1 MNDLKVFENSSLGR
15 VRVVDRNGEP
25 WFAASDV
32 CRALNHTNTTVA
44 LQMLDADEV
53 AKQSLGQ
60 VSCNGVTQN
69 REINVISES
78 GLYTLIFRSNRPEA
92 KAFKRWVTHEV
103 LPAIRRT
110 GRYQADGVQP
120 ITPAMA
126 LEAAQ
131 LLQGCQP
138 AALPC
143 IHKLLTDAG
152 FILPPLGLQEARHG
166 GAIRQERK
174 ARFGRW
180 FDAECMRRYATA
192 LEAAE
197 ALGTSDANIYRWRSG
212 QCYPQPR
219 LLQVIINNFGPMPEV
234 TEE

>member
-1 MNDLKVFENSSLGR
+1 MNNLKVFENPDLGK
-15 VRVVDRNGEP
+15 VRVVERSGEP
-25 WFAASDV
+25 WFVAADV
-32 CRALNHTNTTVA
+32 CRALGLDSTGKALTRLDDDEKGVNSIHT
-44 LQMLDADEV
+44 LGGSQMM
-53 AKQSLGQ
+53 
-60 VSCNGVTQN
+60 TI
-69 REINVISES
+69 INES
-78 GLYTLIFRSNRPEA
+78 GLYALVLGSRKPEA

-131 LLQGCQP
+131 LLHGCQP

>member
-1 MNDLKVFENSSLGR
+1 MNNLKVFENPDLGK
-15 VRVVDRNGEP
+15 VRVVERSGEP
-25 WFAASDV
+25 WFVAADV
-32 CRALNHTNTTVA
+32 CRALGLDSTGKALTRLDDDEKGVNSIHT
-44 LQMLDADEV
+44 LGGSQMM
-53 AKQSLGQ
+53 
-60 VSCNGVTQN
+60 TI
-69 REINVISES
+69 INES
-78 GLYTLIFRSNRPEA
+78 GLYALVLGSRKPEA

-110 GRYQADGVQP
+110 GRYQADGAQP

-131 LLQGCQP
+131 LLHGCQP

-166 GAIRQERK
+166 GVIRQERK

>member
-1 MNDLKVFENSSLGR
+1 MNNLKVFESPDLGK
-15 VRVVDRNGEP
+15 VRVVERSGEP
-25 WFAASDV
+25 WFVAADV
-32 CRALNHTNTTVA
+32 CRALGLDSTGKALTRLDDDEKGVNSIHT
-44 LQMLDADEV
+44 LGGSQMM
-53 AKQSLGQ
+53 
-60 VSCNGVTQN
+60 TI
-69 REINVISES
+69 INES
-78 GLYTLIFRSNRPEA
+78 GLYALVLGSRKPEA

-110 GRYQADGVQP
+110 GRYQADEVQP
-120 ITPAMA
+120 ITAAMA

-131 LLQGCQP
+131 LLHGCQP

>member
-1 MNDLKVFENSSLGR
+1 MNNLKVFENPDLGK
-15 VRVVDRNGEP
+15 VRVVERSGEP
-25 WFAASDV
+25 WFAAADV
-32 CRALNHTNTTVA
+32 CRALGLDSTGKALTRLDDDEKGVNSIHT
-44 LQMLDADEV
+44 LGGSQMM
-53 AKQSLGQ
+53 
-60 VSCNGVTQN
+60 TI
-69 REINVISES
+69 INES
-78 GLYTLIFRSNRPEA
+78 GLYALVLGSRKPEA

-131 LLQGCQP
+131 LLHGCQP

-174 ARFGRW
+174 VRFGRW

>member
-1 MNDLKVFENSSLGR
+1 MNNLKVFENPDLGK
-15 VRVVDRNGEP
+15 VRVVERSGEP
-25 WFAASDV
+25 WFVAADV
-32 CRALNHTNTTVA
+32 CRALGLDSTGKALTRLDDDEKGVNSIHT
-44 LQMLDADEV
+44 LGGSQMM
-53 AKQSLGQ
+53 
-60 VSCNGVTQN
+60 TI
-69 REINVISES
+69 INES
-78 GLYTLIFRSNRPEA
+78 GLYALVLGSRKPEA

-131 LLQGCQP
+131 LLHGCQP

-174 ARFGRW
+174 AQFARW
-180 FDAECMRRYATA
+180 FDHECMQRYATSID
-192 LEAAE
+192 AAE
-197 ALGTSDANIYRWRSG
+197 ALGTSDANICRWRTG
-212 QCYPQPR
+212 QNFPQAR
-219 LLQVIINNFGPMPEV
+219 LLNVIINNFGSMPEV
-234 TEE
+234 MEE

>member
-1 MNDLKVFENSSLGR
+1 MNNLKVFESPDLGK
-15 VRVVDRNGEP
+15 VRVVERSGEP
-25 WFAASDV
+25 WFVAADV
-32 CRALNHTNTTVA
+32 CRALGLDSTGKALTRLDDDEKGVNSIHT
-44 LQMLDADEV
+44 LGGSQMM
-53 AKQSLGQ
+53 
-60 VSCNGVTQN
+60 TI
-69 REINVISES
+69 INES
-78 GLYTLIFRSNRPEA
+78 GLYALVLGSRKPEA

-110 GRYQADGVQP
+110 GRYQAGGVQP

-131 LLQGCQP
+131 LLHGCQP
-138 AALPC
+138 AALAC

-234 TEE
+234 MEE

>member
-1 MNDLKVFENSSLGR
+1 MNNLKVFENPDLGK
-15 VRVVDRNGEP
+15 VRVVERSGEP
-25 WFAASDV
+25 WFVAADV
-32 CRALNHTNTTVA
+32 CRALGLDSTGKALTRLDDDEKGVNSIHT
-44 LQMLDADEV
+44 LGGSQMM
-53 AKQSLGQ
+53 
-60 VSCNGVTQN
+60 TI
-69 REINVISES
+69 INES
-78 GLYTLIFRSNRPEA
+78 GLYALVLGSRKPEA

-131 LLQGCQP
+131 LLHGCQP

-234 TEE
+234 MEE

>member
-1 MNDLKVFENSSLGR
+1 MNDLKVFENPNLGK
-15 VRVVDRNGEP
+15 VRVVERSGEP
-25 WFAASDV
+25 WFVAVDV
-32 CRALNHTNTTVA
+32 CRVLGLDDTGRAVSRLDDDELTRIKIRSGG
-44 LQMLDADEV
+44 QM
-53 AKQSLGQ
+53 
-60 VSCNGVTQN
+60 
-69 REINVISES
+69 REAYAVNES
-78 GLYTLIFRSNRPEA
+78 GLYALVLGSRKPEA
-92 KAFKRWVTHEV
+92 KAFKRWMTHEV

-120 ITPAMA
+120 ITPAMV

-131 LLQGCQP
+131 VLSSCP
-138 AALPC
+138 PEVRFC
-143 IHKLLTDAG
+143 VHKMLSDAG

>member
-1 MNDLKVFENSSLGR
+1 MNNLKVFENPDLGK
-15 VRVVDRNGEP
+15 VRVVERSGEP
-25 WFAASDV
+25 WFVAADV
-32 CRALNHTNTTVA
+32 CRALGLDSTGKALTRLDDDEKGVNSIHT
-44 LQMLDADEV
+44 LGGSQMM
-53 AKQSLGQ
+53 
-60 VSCNGVTQN
+60 TI
-69 REINVISES
+69 INES
-78 GLYTLIFRSNRPEA
+78 GLYALVLGSRKPEA

-131 LLQGCQP
+131 LLHGCQP

-174 ARFGRW
+174 AQFARW
-180 FDAECMRRYATA
+180 FDHECMQRYATSID
-192 LEAAE
+192 AAA
-197 ALGTSDANIYRWRSG
+197 ALGTSDANICRWRTG
-212 QCYPQPR
+212 QNFPQAR
-219 LLQVIINNFGPMPEV
+219 LLNVIINNFGFMPEV
-234 TEE
+234 MEE

>member
-1 MNDLKVFENSSLGR
+1 MNNLKVFESPDLGK
-15 VRVVDRNGEP
+15 VRVVERSGEP
-25 WFAASDV
+25 WFVAADV
-32 CRALNHTNTTVA
+32 CRALGLDSTGKALTRLDDDEKGVNSIHT
-44 LQMLDADEV
+44 LGGSQMM
-53 AKQSLGQ
+53 
-60 VSCNGVTQN
+60 TI
-69 REINVISES
+69 INES
-78 GLYTLIFRSNRPEA
+78 GLYALVLGSRKPEA
-92 KAFKRWVTHEV
+92 KAFKRWVTHKV

-110 GRYQADGVQP
+110 GRYRADGVQP

-131 LLQGCQP
+131 LLHGCQP

-234 TEE
+234 MEE

>member
-1 MNDLKVFENSSLGR
+1 MNDLKVFENPNVGK
-15 VRVVDRNGEP
+15 VRVVERNGEP
-25 WFAASDV
+25 WFVAVDV
-32 CRALNHTNTTVA
+32 CRALGLDNTGKAVSRLDDDELTRIEFQSGG
-44 LQMLDADEV
+44 QM
-53 AKQSLGQ
+53 
-60 VSCNGVTQN
+60 
-69 REINVISES
+69 REAYAVNES
-78 GLYTLIFRSNRPEA
+78 GLYALVLGSRKPEA

-120 ITPAMA
+120 ITPVMA

-166 GAIRQERK
+166 GVIRQERK

>member
-1 MNDLKVFENSSLGR
+1 MNNLKVFESPDLGK
-15 VRVVDRNGEP
+15 VRVVERSGEP
-25 WFAASDV
+25 WFVAADV
-32 CRALNHTNTTVA
+32 CRALGLDSTGKALTRLDDDEKGVNSIHT
-44 LQMLDADEV
+44 LGGSQMM
-53 AKQSLGQ
+53 
-60 VSCNGVTQN
+60 TI
-69 REINVISES
+69 INES
-78 GLYTLIFRSNRPEA
+78 GLYALVLGSRKPEA

-110 GRYQADGVQP
+110 GRYQAGGVQP

-131 LLQGCQP
+131 LLHGCQP

-234 TEE
+234 MEE

>member
-1 MNDLKVFENSSLGR
+1 MNNLKVFENPDLGK
-15 VRVVDRNGEP
+15 VRVVERSGEP
-25 WFAASDV
+25 WFVAADV
-32 CRALNHTNTTVA
+32 CRALGLDSTGKALTRLDDDEKGVNSIHT
-44 LQMLDADEV
+44 LGGSQMM
-53 AKQSLGQ
+53 
-60 VSCNGVTQN
+60 TI
-69 REINVISES
+69 INES
-78 GLYTLIFRSNRPEA
+78 GLYALVLGSRKPEA

-131 LLQGCQP
+131 LLHGCQP

-174 ARFGRW
+174 AQFARW
-180 FDAECMRRYATA
+180 FDHECMQRYATSID
-192 LEAAE
+192 AAA

>member
-1 MNDLKVFENSSLGR
+1 MNNLKVFESPDLGK
-15 VRVVDRNGEP
+15 VRVVERSGEP
-25 WFAASDV
+25 WFVAADV
-32 CRALNHTNTTVA
+32 CRALGLDSTGKALTRLDDDEKGVNSIHT
-44 LQMLDADEV
+44 LGGSQMM
-53 AKQSLGQ
+53 
-60 VSCNGVTQN
+60 TI
-69 REINVISES
+69 INES
-78 GLYTLIFRSNRPEA
+78 GLYALVLGSRKPEA
-92 KAFKRWVTHEV
+92 KAFKRWVTHKV

-110 GRYQADGVQP
+110 GRYRADGVQP

-131 LLQGCQP
+131 LLHGCQP

-197 ALGTSDANIYRWRSG
+197 TLGTSDANIYRWRSG

-234 TEE
+234 MEE

>member
-1 MNDLKVFENSSLGR
+1 MNNLKVFENPDLGK
-15 VRVVDRNGEP
+15 VRVVERSGEP
-25 WFAASDV
+25 WFVAADV
-32 CRALNHTNTTVA
+32 CRALGLDSTGKALTRLDDDEKGVNSIHT
-44 LQMLDADEV
+44 LGGSQMM
-53 AKQSLGQ
+53 
-60 VSCNGVTQN
+60 TI
-69 REINVISES
+69 INES
-78 GLYTLIFRSNRPEA
+78 GLYALVLGSRKPEA

-131 LLQGCQP
+131 LLHGCQP

-197 ALGTSDANIYRWRSG
+197 ALGTSDANICRWRTG
-212 QCYPQPR
+212 QNFPQAR
-219 LLQVIINNFGPMPEV
+219 LLNVIINNFGFMPEV

>member
-110 GRYQADGVQP
+110 GRYEAPGAEG
-120 ITPAMA
+120 ITPAMV

-131 LLQGCQP
+131 VLSSCP
-138 AALPC
+138 PEIRFC
-143 IHKLLTDAG
+143 VHKMLSDAG
-152 FILPPLGLQEARHG
+152 FNLAPLGLRALHVPG
-166 GAIRQERK
+166 KDERK
-174 ARFGRW
+174 AQFARW
-180 FDAECMRRYATA
+180 FDHECMQRYATSID
-192 LEAAE
+192 AAE
-197 ALGTSDANIYRWRSG
+197 ALGTSDANICRWRTG
-212 QCYPQPR
+212 QNFPQAR
-219 LLQVIINNFGPMPEV
+219 LLNVIINNFGPMPEV
-234 TEE
+234 MEE